1 MANKGISKN
10 FGRDTDAPVSIN
22 FCNQPGAPSS
32 SAYEPPANAPTSRSF
47 APTPGNPAIS
57 KNFDAADAAAR
68 AAQRTQG
75 GQTHSVMRRGWR

>member
-1 MANKGISKN
+1 MANNGISKN

-22 FCNQPGAPSS
+22 MTQYPGAPSS
-32 SAYEPPANAPTSRSF
+32 SMYDPPANAPTSRSF
-47 APTPGNPAIS
+47 AATPANPAIS

-75 GQTHSVMRRGWR
+75 GQTHSVLRRGWR